1 MGKVP
6 ARERRRLFTFWS
18 CDAVEALMQRPDII
32 RRAFRGTG
40 VGIDIEGKMLPH
52 IRFPGFE
59 TYEPPTQDEE
69 HVDELLTEDE
79 IKALEQAELEYQK
92 EKKKRKKVELDEDMR
107 KRAKKRAQKL

>member
-1 MGKVP
+1 MKIHFNDSLKENFRRRPDDWQMQKVP

-32 RRAFRGTG
+32 RRAFRGPG
-40 VGIDIEGKMLPH
+40 VGIDIEGRMLTH

-59 TYEPPTQDEE
+59 TYKPPTKDEE

-79 IKALEQAELEYQK
+79 IKALEQTEI
-92 EKKKRKKVELDEDMR
+92 
-107 KRAKKRAQKL
+107 